1 MIILDILETEFKEVK
16 IIRCKKIDDNRGY
29 FTEAIRFTDIIDD
42 ERCNFLNPKEFN
54 QINESFSYANVF
66 RGFHFQFN
74 PFMDKLVRCVS
85 GKLIDF
91 ALDIRKNS
99 PNFGKLISLE
109 LSFNYNYF
117 DWIWIPSG
125 FAHGFY
131 TLEESILEYFCTGF
145 WNGLNEYTINYNDND
160 IDISLCKFDYKKNIL
175 ENNNLIISHKDLN
188 GIKLNTWKLMQESNN
203 FLYNE

>member
-1 MIILDILETEFKEVK
+1 MIILDILETEFNEVK
-16 IIRCKKIDDNRGY
+16 IIRCKKFDDNRGY
-29 FTEAIRFTDIIDD
+29 FTEAIRFTDIIEDK
-42 ERCNFLNPKEFN
+42 RCNFLNPKEFN

-74 PFMDKLVRCVS
+74 PYMDKLVRCVS

-109 LSFNYNYF
+109 LSFNYDYF

-131 TLEESILEYFCTGF
+131 TFEESILEYFCTGF
-145 WNGLNEYTINYNDND
+145 WNGLNEYTISFNDNH
-160 IDISLCKFDYKKNIL
+160 IDLSLCKFDFKKNVL
-175 ENNNLIISHKDLN
+175 ENNNLIISLKDLN
-188 GIKLNTWKLMQESNN
+188 GMKLDTWKLMQESNY

>member
-1 MIILDILETEFKEVK
+1 MIILDILETEFNEVK
-16 IIRCKKIDDNRGY
+16 IIRCKKFDDNRGY
-29 FTEAIRFTDIIDD
+29 FTEAIRFTDILEDK
-42 ERCNFLNPKEFN
+42 RCNFLNPKEFN

-74 PFMDKLVRCVS
+74 PYMDKLVRCVS

-109 LSFNYNYF
+109 LSFNYNFF

-145 WNGLNEYTINYNDND
+145 WNGLNEYTISYNDNE
-160 IDISLCKFDYKKNIL
+160 IDLSLCKFDFKKNIL

-188 GIKLNTWKLMQESNN
+188 GIKLNTWKLMQESNY